1 MSPSPP
7 TTATPVASNHQ
18 HHRYPSPHH
27 PHRLPLAIISPTR
40 KPPSLPPRHS
50 RDATT
55 KRVCLAAD
63 FITIRGVWFYR
74 NAADRV
80 RVVFTAGCV
89 GFITQVGCVVVY
101 VKHHKGG
108 VCPGGLTTAVRQ
120 YGCVW
125 AVVEIGVRLVYAET
139 PKGTFG
145 CCTAMGHK
153 GRLAGTA
160 TQGVFGLLFR
170 GTGAFGCGF
179 NSRRDCLVH
188 GSRKGVF
195 GFGMTK

>member
-7 TTATPVASNHQ
+7 TTATPVASHHQ

-27 PHRLPLAIISPTR
+27 PHRLHLAIISPTR

-80 RVVFTAGCV
+80 RVVFIAGNM
-89 GFITQVGCVVVY
+89 GAF
-101 VKHHKGG
+101 
-108 VCPGGLTTAVRQ
+108 GLLWKL
-120 YGCVW
+120 GCVW
-125 AVVEIGVRLVYAET
+125 FTQKLQRERLAVAQPWGA
-139 PKGTFG
+139 FG
-145 CCTAMGHK
+145 CGSTTRL
-153 GRLAGTA
+153 GRLAGTT